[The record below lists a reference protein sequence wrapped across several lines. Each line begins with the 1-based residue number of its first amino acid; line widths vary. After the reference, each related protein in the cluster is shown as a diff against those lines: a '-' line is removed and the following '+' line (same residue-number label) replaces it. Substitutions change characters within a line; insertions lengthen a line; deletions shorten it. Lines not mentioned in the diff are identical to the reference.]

1 MEIITVNALLEE
13 CKKLKKK
20 GLGDRQVYIS
30 RDDEGN
36 GFHPLF
42 YAFQTDAEEVEEEA
56 GTANAVLL
64 G

>member
-1 MEIITVNALLEE
+1 MGIMTVNELLEE

-30 RDDEGN
+30 QDDEGN

>member
-1 MEIITVNALLEE
+1 MGVVTVNELLEE

-42 YAFQTDAEEVEEEA
+42 YTFQTDAEEVEEEA